1 VTEPEHYLVA
11 CAIFRDEAPFLAEW
25 IEFHRLVGVQHFF
38 LYDNGSED
46 RPEDVLAPFV
56 DEGCVTLQSWPIPFH
71 LRAPHKA
78 YADCLERVRG
88 RARWLA
94 CLDLDEF
101 LFSPRAY
108 RLDPVLREFEDY
120 PGVVVR
126 WQVYGSSGELHAS
139 RAPVISRFNRRS
151 PTGWIRNRSVKSIVD
166 PSRALRPEGVHHFV
180 YRDGDLAVTESKEP
194 VRVRQRPR
202 LKKYLRPLYRLLGP
216 AVRYVDP
223 YVRTRF
229 SSRTMSVDLLRINHY
244 PVKSREEFLRKAR
257 LKREKKRYD
266 GIDYFAY
273 HDRNEVLDPIL
284 HRYLPALRERGVGVL
299 GPSGRWAPSSI
310 GDCERTGTIQSPSD
324 LPS

>member
-1 VTEPEHYLVA
+1 MREPAHYLAA

-46 RPEDVLAPFV
+46 HPEGVLAPFV

-71 LRAPHKA
+71 LRASHKA

-101 LFSPRAY
+101 LFSPRTY
-108 RLDPVLREFEDY
+108 RLDPILREFEDY
-120 PGVVVR
+120 PGVVAR

-139 RAPVISRFNRRS
+139 PAPVVSRFNRRA
-151 PTGWIRNRSVKSIVD
+151 PAGWVRNRTVKSIVD
-166 PSRALRPEGVHHFV
+166 PSRALSPAGVHHFV
-180 YRDGDLAVTESKEP
+180 YRDGAPAVTERKEP
-194 VRVRQRPR
+194 VHVRQRPG
-202 LKKYLRPLYRLLGP
+202 LKRYLRPLYRMLGP

-223 YVRTRF
+223 YVRNRF
-229 SSRTMSVDLLRINHY
+229 SSRTISVDLLRINHY

-257 LKREKKRYD
+257 FKQEKKRYD

-273 HDRNEVLDPIL
+273 HDRNEVFDPIL
-284 HRYLPALRERGVGVL
+284 HRYLPALLERGVGGL
-299 GPSGRWAPSSI
+299 GPSGRSAPSSL
-310 GDCERTGTIQSPSD
+310 GHSERVGEIQSP
-324 LPS
+324 

>member
-1 VTEPEHYLVA
+1 VTGPEHYLVA

-25 IEFHRLVGVQHFF
+25 IEFHRLVGVQHIF

-46 RPEDVLAPFV
+46 QPERVLAPFV

-71 LRAPHKA
+71 LRATHKA
-78 YADCLERVRG
+78 YADCLERARG

-94 CLDLDEF
+94 FLDLDEF

-108 RLDPVLREFEDY
+108 RLDSVLREFEEY

-139 RAPVISRFNRRS
+139 PEPVISRFNRRA

-166 PSRALRPEGVHHFV
+166 PSRALRPVGVHHFA
-180 YRDGDLAVTESKEP
+180 YRDGKLAVTESREP
-194 VRVRQRPR
+194 VRVRERPR

-223 YVRTRF
+223 YVRNRF
-229 SSRTMSVDLLRINHY
+229 SSRTVSVDLLRINHY

-257 LKREKKRYD
+257 FKREKRRYD
-266 GIDYFAY
+266 GID
-273 HDRNEVLDPIL
+273 
-284 HRYLPALRERGVGVL
+284 
-299 GPSGRWAPSSI
+299 
-310 GDCERTGTIQSPSD
+310 
-324 LPS
+324 